1 MNVKV
6 LEEIKQNLISGA
18 FTETSKIVKSAIDK
32 GINPESILHE
42 ALFPG
47 MDEVGQLFRDE
58 EIYVPEVLLSAKVM
72 QIATDVL
79 DPYYSTPQ
87 RGNKGKILLGTVEGD
102 VHNLGKNL
110 VNVMLR
116 GAGFEVVDIG
126 ENVPAQKFVERALE
140 ENALVIGMSALLT
153 TTMGRMKEVV
163 EAVHQSELN
172 GQTKTLIGGA
182 CVSQRFADEIGA
194 DGYAQNAGG
203 AVVKVKEMLGV
214 N

>member
-1 MNVKV
+1 MTA
-6 LEEIKQNLISGA
+6 LEDIKKNLMAGA
-18 FTETSKIVKSAIDK
+18 FTET
-32 GINPESILHE
+32 PEIIQAALDQGMTPETILHE
-42 ALFPG
+42 ALFPA

-58 EIYVPEVLLSAKVM
+58 EIFVPEVLLAARVM
-72 QIATDVL
+72 QTATDMME
-79 DPYYSTPQ
+79 PYYASPQ
-87 RGNKGKILLGTVEGD
+87 KGDKGKILLGTVEGD

-126 ENVPAQKFVERALE
+126 ENVPAQRFVERAVE
-140 ENALVIGMSALLT
+140 EKACVIGMSALLT

-163 EAVHQSELN
+163 DAVDQAGLN
-172 GQTKTLIGGA
+172 GKIKTLIGGA

-203 AVVKVKEMLGV
+203 AVLKVKEMLDL